1 MLQIY
6 TKDKNIK
13 SKQTKSQQIKK
24 QQLFTHGLMHKS
36 QKLNMSLWNI
46 KKYITNFIAS
56 DNEGLKNKK
65 VTKILTFKQINIQ
78 KLYTEYGISAL

>member
-1 MLQIY
+1 
-6 TKDKNIK
+6 
-13 SKQTKSQQIKK
+13 
-24 QQLFTHGLMHKS
+24 
-36 QKLNMSLWNI
+36 MSLWNI

-78 KLYTEYGISAL
+78 KLYTEYGISAM